1 MGKRP
6 GIWAESRPEVIEG
19 EFKHPWGTADKL
31 YKGEAI
37 DSFGNRYLLG
47 VFETQDEAAKAFDA
61 WNKEYEEAG
70 AQVQENL
77 RNWAKQQEADL
88 AEEQA
93 AVDEIMADLEKAQ
106 SRRSARVSVRS
117 RPVVGP
123 LSRVSVGKEQR
134 RG

>member
-77 RNWAKQQEADL
+77 RRGPKVVCFGLL
-88 AEEQA
+88 AAFGEVAIFQVFKGFSNVFA
-93 AVDEIMADLEKAQ
+93 WFLGHFWML
-106 SRRSARVSVRS
+106 
-117 RPVVGP
+117 
-123 LSRVSVGKEQR
+123 
-134 RG
+134 

>member
-1 MGKRP
+1 M
-6 GIWAESRPEVIEG
+6 
-19 EFKHPWGTADKL
+19 
-31 YKGEAI
+31 
-37 DSFGNRYLLG
+37 G

-93 AVDEIMADLEKAQ
+93 AVDEIVADLEKAQ
-106 SRRSARVSVRS
+106 SR
-117 RPVVGP
+117 
-123 LSRVSVGKEQR
+123 
-134 RG
+134 